1 MSQIKAGEVE
11 FKVDGKP
18 ASGYLAAPVDGGPG
32 VIVLHAWWGLNTFFK
47 ELCKRLAA
55 QGFTA
60 LAPDLNQGKVAET
73 IEAAQ
78 EIMSGRDF
86 EFTRAVVAQSVEI
99 LRHLPGVQKGRL
111 GAVGFSMGAS
121 WALVLASHAPEEIT
135 ALVLFYGAEGV
146 DFSRMRAACQ
156 GHFAEDDDWTPVDEA
171 RKLEEYMHAAGL
183 APEFYIYP
191 ETGHWFFE
199 EDRMEAYNAAAA
211 RLAWERMIAFL
222 TEQIGGQV
230 SVIE

>member
-11 FKVDGKP
+11 FKVNGKP
-18 ASGYLAAPVDGGPG
+18 ASGYLAAPQDGGPG
-32 VIVLHAWWGLNTFFK
+32 VIVLHAWWGLFTFFK

-55 QGFTA
+55 QGSCPGA
-60 LAPDLNQGKVAET
+60 RSEPGKVAET

-121 WALVLASHAPEEIT
+121 WALVLASHASDEIA
-135 ALVLFYGAEGV
+135 ALVLFYGAEVV
-146 DFSRMRAACQ
+146 DFSQMRAACQ
-156 GHFAEDDDWTPVDEA
+156 GHYAGTTIGRPLMA

-191 ETGHWFFE
+191 GPGTGSSKRTAWRRTTQPLPVSLGAH
-199 EDRMEAYNAAAA
+199 DRIPHRANWRAGFSY
-211 RLAWERMIAFL
+211 
-222 TEQIGGQV
+222 
-230 SVIE
+230 